1 MSLLFYLASFQIND
15 TLRFYVTLED
25 ELGDDNVIHSGKNNL
40 VQVEVSVIIAD
51 VNDNP
56 PAFLGVSLSFSAT

>member
-1 MSLLFYLASFQIND
+1 MFFFSPQVND

-56 PAFLGVSLSFSAT
+56 PIFLGVSSFSF